1 METISVKAE
10 LRDKMGSKECR
21 RMRLQS
27 LVPAVI
33 YGGKDANQALVVNK
47 KDALKLLGH
56 SARLIDLVLPSKTEK
71 VLVKELK
78 YNAADEVIT
87 HIDFARVAMDV
98 FINIHV
104 EVILKGVPKGVKE
117 GGVLE
122 HTIKSISIKC
132 LPTSIPEK
140 IEFDVS
146 HLELNGVIRVK
157 DLVLPPGVTTT
168 VGPEL
173 AVAGVHLPKV
183 EAVATTPIDGALAE
197 PEDEGV
203 VAILRRIEFRPVGQP
218 AGVMHGDTV
227 SRRRSIAVARHEVF
241 DHQPAGRRSRIHRQI
256 PTR

>member
-10 LRDKMGSKECR
+10 LRDKKGSKECR

-33 YGGKDANQALVVNK
+33 YGGKDANQELVVNK

-56 SARLIDLVLPSKTEK
+56 SARLIDLVLPNKTEK

-78 YNAADEVIT
+78 YNGADEVVV
-87 HIDFARVAMDV
+87 HIDFARVAMDE
-98 FINIHV
+98 FINIQV

-122 HTIKSISIKC
+122 HTLKHISIKC
-132 LPTSIPEK
+132 LPTAIPEK

-146 HLELNGVIRVK
+146 RLELNGVIRVK

-168 VGPEL
+168 AGADV
-173 AVAGVHLPKV
+173 AVAGVHLPKI
-183 EAVATTPIDGALAE
+183 EEVAPTPIEGAPAE
-197 PEDEGV
+197 PEVITAKKPVEEDDEAAEKTGPG
-203 VAILRRIEFRPVGQP
+203 AKQDAKAAAPKESKE
-218 AGVMHGDTV
+218 HKE
-227 SRRRSIAVARHEVF
+227 HKK
-241 DHQPAGRRSRIHRQI
+241 
-256 PTR
+256 

>member
-10 LRDKMGSKECR
+10 LREKKGSKECR

-56 SARLIDLVLPSKTEK
+56 SARLIDLMLPGKTEK

-87 HIDFARVAMDV
+87 HIDFARVAMDE
-98 FINIHV
+98 FINVQV

-117 GGVLE
+117 GGVLD
-122 HTIKSISIKC
+122 HTLKSINIKC
-132 LPTSIPEK
+132 LPTAIPEK

-146 HLELNGVIRVK
+146 HLELNGLIRVK
-157 DLVLPPGVTTT
+157 DLTLPRGVTAT
-168 VGPEL
+168 VAPDV

-183 EAVATTPIDGALAE
+183 EEVAPPTPVEGAPAE
-197 PEDEGV
+197 PEVITAKKPTEEDE
-203 VAILRRIEFRPVGQP
+203 AE
-218 AGVMHGDTV
+218 AGAKAPGAKPDAK
-227 SRRRSIAVARHEVF
+227 AVAPKESK
-241 DHQPAGRRSRIHRQI
+241 DHKK
-256 PTR
+256 

>member
-10 LRDKMGSKECR
+10 LRDRMGSKECR
-21 RMRLQS
+21 RMRLES

-56 SARLIDLVLPSKTEK
+56 SARLIDLILPNKTEK

-87 HIDFARVAMDV
+87 HIDFARVAMDE
-98 FINIHV
+98 FINIQV
-104 EVILKGVPKGVKE
+104 EIVLKSVPKGVKE

-122 HTIKSISIKC
+122 HTLKHISIKC
-132 LPTSIPEK
+132 LPTAIPEK

-157 DLVLPPGVTTT
+157 DLVLPSGVTTT
-168 VGPEL
+168 AGVDV

-183 EAVATTPIDGALAE
+183 EEVVTTPIEGAPAE
-197 PEDEGV
+197 PEVITAKKPVEEEGET
-203 VAILRRIEFRPVGQP
+203 AEKSAPGAKQDAKAAAP
-218 AGVMHGDTV
+218 KESKEHKK
-227 SRRRSIAVARHEVF
+227 
-241 DHQPAGRRSRIHRQI
+241 
-256 PTR
+256 